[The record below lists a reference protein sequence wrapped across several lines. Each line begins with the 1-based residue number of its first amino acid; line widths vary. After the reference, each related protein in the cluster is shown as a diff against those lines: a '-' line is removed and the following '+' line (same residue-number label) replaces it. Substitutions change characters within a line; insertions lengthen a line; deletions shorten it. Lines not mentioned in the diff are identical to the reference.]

1 MGSYEDYLDSAVQ
14 VEKKTYEKL
23 QERSTRL
30 NEAEVHIS
38 RLLSLLDELHGS
50 EYEASEEA
58 YKFLYGEDKE

>member
-1 MGSYEDYLDSAVQ
+1 MGSYEAYLDSAVQ
-14 VEKKTYEKL
+14 VNNETYEKL

-38 RLLSLLDELHGS
+38 RLISLLDELHGS

-58 YKFLYGEDKE
+58 YKFLYGDDEE